1 MIQETK
7 LDESF
12 PIAQF
17 GVDGFTVYRNDN
29 TEHAGGLMMF
39 VRSDIAQIR
48 RYDLEITNCVSGRI
62 ESIAIQLLVGG
73 TKWLIISIYKQPVV
87 SNNDFKSS
95 MEILMS
101 KCNSECLKYI
111 VCGDMNIN
119 MLLPNNCLKNLMDV
133 YGGGEGVNHVKR
145 DWLEIFHVNCDLYLF
160 FCVKRDWGYLRE
172 T

>member
-29 TEHAGGLMMF
+29 TEHASGLMMF

-87 SNNDFKSS
+87 SNNDFK
-95 MEILMS
+95 
-101 KCNSECLKYI
+101 
-111 VCGDMNIN
+111 
-119 MLLPNNCLKNLMDV
+119 
-133 YGGGEGVNHVKR
+133 
-145 DWLEIFHVNCDLYLF
+145 
-160 FCVKRDWGYLRE
+160 
-172 T
+172 